1 MTELNLGTLTVSLVD
16 YPSGKSHGSANAMSA
31 DAISVA
37 EAANRVTFPVSLP
50 ASVPAG
56 FEVADA
62 AHLSGPR
69 DLIAITYEAR
79 GRGYFLL
86 VKSANQPAAAGT
98 NVQKVVGD
106 SLKETTVGGKPAAL
120 VETDS
125 RSGSAP
131 AYLTLIWENGGVI
144 EQLMGHG
151 LPLEQLQEIAASIP
165 GN

>member
-1 MTELNLGTLTVSLVD
+1 MTELKLGSLTVSLID
-16 YPSGKSHGSANAMSA
+16 YPSGKAHASANAMSA
-31 DAISVA
+31 DVLSVA
-37 EAANRVTFPVSLP
+37 EAANRVRFPVALP

-62 AHLSGPR
+62 AHLAGPR
-69 DLIAITYEAR
+69 DLVAITYQA
-79 GRGYFLL
+79 GRGHFLL
-86 VKSANQPAAAGT
+86 VKSANQPAADGT

-120 VETDS
+120 VETNS
-125 RSGSAP
+125 RSGPAP

-151 LPLEQLQEIAASIP
+151 LPLEELQEIAASIP